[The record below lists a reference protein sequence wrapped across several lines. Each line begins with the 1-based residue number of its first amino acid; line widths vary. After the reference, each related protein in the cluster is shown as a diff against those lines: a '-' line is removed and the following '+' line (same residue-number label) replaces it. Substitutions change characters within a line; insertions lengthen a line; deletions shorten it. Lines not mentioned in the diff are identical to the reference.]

1 MCKKVIALL
10 TLMTTLLALSA
21 CNSTKLHDS
30 DMDIYEKIHAY
41 YNGLERY
48 SADVAFTCY
57 SNKTE
62 NHYSATQKALGN
74 DKFYIKVETPEQNG
88 SVTTITNGE
97 TTKTIADSSD
107 YSVTVPTAEVMNLL
121 FVNHFFKSYYA
132 SEDTCLAVNSSE
144 TGGVTILETAV
155 LPAKDG
161 AAKMALSVDNKT
173 LAPVSLTVYS
183 HGGSVTTSCKF
194 SNFKYNDKSV
204 QDTDFTTD

>member
-21 CNSTKLHDS
+21 CNGTKLYDS

-41 YNGLERY
+41 YSNLQQY

-74 DKFYIKVETPEQNG
+74 DKFYIKVETPEKNG
-88 SVTTITNGE
+88 FITTITNGE
-97 TTKTIADSSD
+97 MTKTVADSSD
-107 YSVTVPTAEVMNLL
+107 YSITVPTAETMNLL
-121 FVNHFFKSYYA
+121 FVNHFFKSYYG
-132 SEDTCLAVNSSE
+132 SEDTCLAVNSSDA
-144 TGGVTILETAV
+144 GGVTILETAV
-155 LPAKDG
+155 FPAKRD
-161 AAKMALSVDNKT
+161 AARMALSVDNKT

-183 HGGSVTTSCKF
+183 HGGNVTTSCKF

>member
-10 TLMTTLLALSA
+10 TLMTTVLALSA
-21 CNSTKLHDS
+21 CNGTKLYDS

-41 YNGLERY
+41 YSNLRQY

-62 NHYSATQKALGN
+62 NHYNATQKALGN
-74 DKFYIKVETPEQNG
+74 DKFYTKVETPEKNG
-88 SVTTITNGE
+88 LVTTITNGE
-97 TTKTIADSSD
+97 TTKTVADSSD
-107 YSVTVPTAEVMNLL
+107 YSITVPTAETMNLL

-132 SEDTCLAVNSSE
+132 SEDTSLAVNSSD
-144 TGGVTILETAV
+144 TGSVTILETAV
-155 LPAKDG
+155 FPAKRD
-161 AAKMALSVDNKT
+161 AAKLTLSVDNKT

-183 HGGSVTTSCKF
+183 QGGSVIMSATF